1 MLDFIHLLMLQRRL
15 RHWIAGFLIGNGI
28 SFGERMIMT
37 IEQRY
42 QVIETETGA
51 LDRSVVV
58 DGIRID

>member
-1 MLDFIHLLMLQRRL
+1 
-15 RHWIAGFLIGNGI
+15 
-28 SFGERMIMT
+28 MT

-42 QVIETETGA
+42 QVIETETGP